1 MQDFDAFADDLIAEK
16 IMTTSRIAR
25 KLRGGYRVS
34 LLVKRLFGKS
44 LNICEFKTNLHAIR
58 QNS

>member
-25 KLRGGYRVS
+25 KLRGVQGFLIS
-34 LLVKRLFGKS
+34 
-44 LNICEFKTNLHAIR
+44 
-58 QNS
+58 